1 MDSIESFRRAEEL
14 LEPVIAR
21 TPLTRSG
28 YFSSVTGNEVFFKAE
43 NLQVTGAYKI
53 RGAYCKISQMPEAAR
68 ARGII
73 TSSAGNHAQGVAYAA
88 KVMGAEAVIV
98 MPSTTP
104 LVKVNNTK
112 KYGATVI
119 LHGDAYDEAYVHAA
133 KLAEEKGYTFV
144 HPFNDLEVAT
154 GQGTIAAEI
163 YRGLPGADIILV
175 PIGGGGL
182 AAGVSTYA
190 KMLNPAVRIIGVEP
204 VGAASMHAS
213 LKKGA
218 VTTLPTLDTIADGVA
233 VKTPGDKVFPY
244 IQANVADI
252 ILVDDREIPDAFLDM
267 AENHKMIIETAG
279 LLTVAALKHLGVT
292 GKKVVSV
299 LSGGNMDVLGMAT
312 LVHHGLISRGRVFS
326 FTLTLPD
333 KPGQLATALKIIS
346 ELRGNIIRVEHN
358 QFAYINRNAAVEV
371 EVTLEAFGHEHKE
384 EILNGLSRAGLVP
397 TTCAPKPVW

>member
-1 MDSIESFRRAEEL
+1 MDSIERFRRAEDL

-21 TPLTRSG
+21 TPLISSE

-53 RGAYCKISQMPEAAR
+53 RGAYCKISQMPEEAR

-88 KVMGAEAVIV
+88 GVMGAEAVIV

-112 KYGATVI
+112 KYGASVV
-119 LHGDAYDEAYVHAA
+119 LHGDAYDEAYAHAVH
-133 KLAEEKGYTFV
+133 LAGEKGYTFV

-163 YRGLPGADIILV
+163 YRALPGADIILV

-182 AAGVSTYA
+182 AAGLSTYA

-204 VGAASMHAS
+204 KGAASMHAS
-213 LKKGA
+213 LQNGA
-218 VTTLPTLDTIADGVA
+218 VTTLPALDTIADGVA

-252 ILVDDREIPDAFLDM
+252 LLLDDREIPDAFLDM
-267 AENHKMIIETAG
+267 AEKHKMIIETAG

-299 LSGGNMDVLGMAT
+299 LSGGNLDVLGMAT
-312 LVHHGLISRGRVFS
+312 LVHHGLIGRGRVFS
-326 FTLTLPD
+326 CTLTLPD
-333 KPGQLATALKIIS
+333 KPGQLANALKIIGS
-346 ELRGNIIRVEHN
+346 LRGNIIRVEHN
-358 QFAYINRNAAVEV
+358 QFAYINRNTAVEV
-371 EVTLEAFGHEHKE
+371 ELTLEAFGHDHKE
-384 EILNGLSRAGLVP
+384 EILKGLADAGFIPVG
-397 TTCAPKPVW
+397 CAPRPVW